1 MTMCVTLCIIVFL
14 KLYLK
19 FCIKISFYMYIY
31 CYSATVIINQRRL
44 DRSTYIPLPAG
55 QCNNAW
61 IRDGVTLQHDYM
73 HVSST

>member
-31 CYSATVIINQRRL
+31 SYSAKRLNRLVGHLNRLNSKQRVADRL
-44 DRSTYIPLPAG
+44 
-55 QCNNAW
+55 
-61 IRDGVTLQHDYM
+61 TLAFRI
-73 HVSST
+73 TLFWPG